1 MDSFEKHKVL
11 AKKYVQHT
19 YKGRT
24 DAEVLARNHKFVR
37 DEAAD
42 ASSSSW
48 EVRMALKYYQRL
60 SKEYCICDLSR
71 HKEGAIGLR
80 WRTEREVLSGK
91 GQFECGAVRCDTREG
106 LHSYE
111 VNFAYEESGATRNE
125 LIKCRLCGPCAE
137 KLYYRKLK
145 ELRKERH
152 RARKRRE
159 REAAAAAG
167 GDSTAGASPVA
178 LTGHALVQEALAS
191 SAQAE
196 AAAAAVTAAVTAA
209 DHKGKGKRKGDPDGS
224 SSSRHAK
231 KAAVAADDDSSSA
244 AVDSTSGIV
253 EADAGELWS
262 RPVEVARTA
271 GDDMDEYLNGL
282 FM

>member
-1 MDSFEKHKVL
+1 MDSFEKHKML

-19 YKGRT
+19 YKGTT
-24 DAEVLARNHKFVR
+24 DAQVLARNHKFAR

-42 ASSSSW
+42 ASSESW

-71 HKEGAIGLR
+71 HREGAIGLR

-91 GQFECGAVRCDTREG
+91 GQFECGALRCDTREG

-111 VNFAYEESGATRNE
+111 VNFAYEESGATKNE
-125 LIKCRLCGPCAE
+125 LVKCRLCGPCAE
-137 KLYYRKLK
+137 KLYHRKLK
-145 ELRKERH
+145 DLRKERH
-152 RARKRRE
+152 RERKRRE
-159 REAAAAAG
+159 RAAAAAG
-167 GDSTAGASPVA
+167 GGSTAGASPVA
-178 LTGHALVQEALAS
+178 LTGHALVQEAIAS
-191 SAQAE
+191 SAQAASAAAA
-196 AAAAAVTAAVTAA
+196 AAAAAVE
-209 DHKGKGKRKGDPDGS
+209 HKGKRRREHDSNSS
-224 SSSRHAK
+224 SSSRRSK
-231 KAAVAADDDSSSA
+231 KAAVAAADDSSTA
-244 AVDSTSGIV
+244 VVDSISGIV

-271 GDDMDEYLNGL
+271 GDDMDDYLSGL

>member
-1 MDSFEKHKVL
+1 MDSFEKHKML
-11 AKKYVQHT
+11 AKKFVQHT
-19 YKGRT
+19 YKGTT
-24 DAEVLARNHKFVR
+24 DAQVLARNHKFVR

-42 ASSSSW
+42 ASSESW

-71 HKEGAIGLR
+71 HREGAIGLR

-91 GQFECGAVRCDTREG
+91 GQFECGALRCDTREG

-125 LIKCRLCGPCAE
+125 LVKCRLCGPCAE

-145 ELRKERH
+145 ELRKERQ
-152 RARKRRE
+152 RERKRRE
-159 REAAAAAG
+159 RAAAASTAS
-167 GDSTAGASPVA
+167 GDSTGGASPVA
-178 LTGHALVQEALAS
+178 LTGHALVQDAIAS
-191 SAQAE
+191 SAQAASAAAAAA
-196 AAAAAVTAAVTAA
+196 AAAAAVE
-209 DHKGKGKRKGDPDGS
+209 HKGKRRREPDSSS
-224 SSSRHAK
+224 SSSRRSK
-231 KAAVAADDDSSSA
+231 KAAAAADDSSTA
-244 AVDSTSGIV
+244 DVDSTSGIV

-271 GDDMDEYLNGL
+271 GNEMDDYLNGL